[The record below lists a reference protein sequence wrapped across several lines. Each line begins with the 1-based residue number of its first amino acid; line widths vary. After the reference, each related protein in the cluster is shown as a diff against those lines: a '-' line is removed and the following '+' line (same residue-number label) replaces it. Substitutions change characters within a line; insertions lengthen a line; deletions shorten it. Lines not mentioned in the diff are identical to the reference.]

1 MSQIAYIQELTIDF
15 EQYHTNLVADLQR
28 WDNAIDGTIGNRVF
42 QTFCALNRLHFKIV
56 FVERRKAL
64 IQHMSSLP
72 AEARAEL
79 LSEYERLLELMYPMR
94 EWYETIRDDHRAL
107 QTARSNGDWET
118 ARELEE
124 ELDLEPGH
132 A

>member
-1 MSQIAYIQELTIDF
+1 MSQIAYIQELTVDF
-15 EQYHTNLVADLQR
+15 DQYHEDLVADLQR
-28 WDNAIDGTIGNRVF
+28 WDDAIDGTIGNRIL
-42 QTFCALNRLHFKIV
+42 QTFCALNRLHLKIV
-56 FVERRKAL
+56 FVERRIAL
-64 IQHMSSLP
+64 IQHMRSLP

-79 LSEYERLLELMYPMR
+79 LSEYERLLELMYPIR
-94 EWYETIRDDHRAL
+94 QWYETIRDDYRDL
-107 QTARSNGDWET
+107 QTARNNGDWET

>member
-15 EQYHTNLVADLQR
+15 EQYHTNLVADLQH
-28 WDNAIDGTIGNRVF
+28 WDDSIDGTIGNRVL
-42 QTFCALNRLHFKIV
+42 QTFCALNRLHLKIV
-56 FVERRKAL
+56 FVERRIAL
-64 IQHMSSLP
+64 IQHMRSLP
-72 AEARAEL
+72 VEARAEL

-94 EWYETIRDDHRAL
+94 EWYETIQDDYRAL
-107 QTARSNGDWET
+107 QTARSNGYWET

>member
-1 MSQIAYIQELTIDF
+1 MSQIAYIQELTINF

-28 WDNAIDGTIGNRVF
+28 WDDAIDGTIDNRLL
-42 QTFCALNRLHFKIV
+42 QTFCALNRLHLKIV
-56 FVERRKAL
+56 FVERRIAL
-64 IQHMSSLP
+64 IQRMRSLP
-72 AEARAEL
+72 AEARAKL

-94 EWYETIRDDHRAL
+94 KWYETIRDDCRAL

>member
-1 MSQIAYIQELTIDF
+1 MSQIAHVQELTIDF

-28 WDNAIDGTIGNRVF
+28 WDNAIDGTISNRVF
-42 QTFCALNRLHFKIV
+42 QTFCALSRLHMNIFFI
-56 FVERRKAL
+56 ERRKTL
-64 IQHMSSLP
+64 VERMSSLP
-72 AEARAEL
+72 ADARAEL
-79 LSEYERLLELMYPMR
+79 LSEYERLLALMYPMR
-94 EWYETIRDDHRAL
+94 QWYETIRDDYRDL

-132 A
+132 I